1 MGLTILD
8 QQNQTACLS
17 INIEDILSPNDQYDD
32 KIIHIGNVQWRV
44 SNLRLLFS
52 DKLPSFWSNNNNFAD
67 IFKLINNNIT
77 SKINWSSSSSLPSNF
92 YLLQWALWKL
102 VEEKHKDNNGIEN
115 ILNTIVSDSKTQ
127 ETVILDLILALFGDI
142 ATVGELIQK
151 FQDILL
157 DTTTSNQIPE
167 KIATTL
173 NS

>member
-1 MGLTILD
+1 MESTTSN
-8 QQNQTACLS
+8 QENQTACLS
-17 INIEDILSPNDQYDD
+17 INIEDILFPNDQHDD
-32 KIIHIGNVQWRV
+32 KIVCIGNVKWEV
-44 SNLRLLFS
+44 SNLRLLFT
-52 DKLPSFWSNNNNFAD
+52 DKFVAFCFVFNFAD
-67 IFKLINNNIT
+67 IFESINSNIT
-77 SKINWSSSSSLPSNF
+77 SKINLSSSSSLPSNF

-102 VEEKHKDNNGIEN
+102 IEKEYTDNNKIKN
-115 ILNTIVSDSKTQ
+115 ILNTTVSDPKTQ